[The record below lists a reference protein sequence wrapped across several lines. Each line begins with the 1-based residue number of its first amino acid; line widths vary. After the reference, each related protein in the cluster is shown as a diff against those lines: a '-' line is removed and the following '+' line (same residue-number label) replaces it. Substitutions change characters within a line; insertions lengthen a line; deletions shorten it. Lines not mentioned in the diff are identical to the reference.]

1 MVMVASS
8 KKHGDKSYRAGRTPK
23 NSIKADVIILGC
35 SLPGIVT
42 AHKLKKKFGDTM
54 DIMVLDLSTTIR
66 QISKKNVAFDAEH
79 MNQEQDDAEVTTT
92 VTQQNIHR
100 TKFFLTKYALDFN
113 IPIPT
118 AILGQKIDE
127 TDIKIFQHVNGDC
140 VNLNSNYNDYEYL
153 NFLERFEL
161 KQYQRLL
168 DDSMQSFFKT
178 NAAPSAKDKKSLL
191 YYDQTSMEKHLSGE
205 LFFATS
211 REIMR
216 TTVRLVCGA
225 SPKDVSVLFFLH
237 QCYRTRSC
245 TNHLDGDNARLREK
259 LLGYCR
265 KRLATKLLQSTADI
279 TLRAKPITEIRTY
292 SNEEVILETVLGE
305 TNYICNLLAMALSP
319 EQLKEITVE
328 TKLMSENEVTATERM
343 MKGRIKSF
351 LIQYETNIWRNR
363 GFSGDIVSVR
373 GPIMWAIER
382 PRLSV
387 TGATEKYAS
396 LMGYLNVKNFETNYK
411 GQVVEQLVSLF
422 GEEARSPILYSEKN
436 VNDIL
441 VPGLGDYLQL
451 YRMTVKH
458 SSQYLVWAALDIFA
472 DGDVAAAI
480 EAGHRAYLHLISLLR
495 PQSKN
500 FDDVV
505 MGEWPSPLQEWPLT
519 RAVRTTSIIGCVQYL
534 IYGAAFVYGVHLLR
548 SYFRK

>member
-1 MVMVASS
+1 MVMVSSS
-8 KKHGDKSYRAGRTPK
+8 KKGDKSYRTNRAPK

-66 QISKKNVAFDAEH
+66 QISKGNVAFHSDH
-79 MNQEQDDAEVTTT
+79 INSDPDDTEVTTT
-92 VTQQNIHR
+92 IIQENIHR

-118 AILGQKIDE
+118 AILGHRIDE
-127 TDIKIFQHVNGDC
+127 PDIKIFQHVNGLC
-140 VNLNSNYNDYEYL
+140 VNLNSNYHDFEYL

-168 DDSMQSFFKT
+168 DYWMECLFKT
-178 NAAPSAKDKKSLL
+178 NAAPTASEQKSLL

-211 REIMR
+211 KEIMR

-225 SPKDVSVLFFLH
+225 SPKHVSVLFFLH
-237 QCYRTRSC
+237 QCFRTRSC
-245 TNHLDGDNARLREK
+245 TNHLDGDNARIREK
-259 LLGYCR
+259 LLSYCR

-292 SNEEVILETVLGE
+292 SNQEVILETMLGE

-319 EQLKEITVE
+319 EQLNEITVE
-328 TKLMSENEVTATERM
+328 TRLMSDSEVTITERM

-351 LIQYETNIWRNR
+351 LIQYEINIWRNR
-363 GFSGDIVSVR
+363 GYSGDIVSVR

-382 PRLSV
+382 PRLSG

-396 LMGYLNVKNFETNYK
+396 LIGYLNVQNFETNYK
-411 GQVVEQLVSLF
+411 HEVVEQLVMLF
-422 GEEARSPILYSEKN
+422 GEEARNPTLYSEKN

-441 VPGLGDYLQL
+441 VPGLGDYLKL
-451 YRMTVKH
+451 YRMTVQNNSK
-458 SSQYLVWAALDIFA
+458 YLVWAAFDIFA
-472 DGDVAAAI
+472 DGDVAASI
-480 EAGHRAYLHLISLLR
+480 DAGHRAYLHLISLLR

-500 FDDVV
+500 FEDVV
-505 MGEWPSPLQEWPLT
+505 MGEWPTTLQEWPFV
-519 RAVRTTSIIGCVQYL
+519 RAVKTTSIIGAVQYL
-534 IYGAAFVYGVHLLR
+534 IYGAALVYGLRLLR
-548 SYFRK
+548 SYFRR

>member
-1 MVMVASS
+1 MVMVTSS
-8 KKHGDKSYRAGRTPK
+8 KKGDKSHRPSRSPK

-35 SLPGIVT
+35 SLPGIIT

-54 DIMVLDLSTTIR
+54 DIMVLDLSSTIR
-66 QISKKNVAFDAEH
+66 QQISKGNVGFQAEH
-79 MNQEQDDAEVTTT
+79 MHLEHDDTDITTT
-92 VTQQNIHR
+92 VTEQNIHR

-118 AILGQKIDE
+118 GILGQRIDE
-127 TDIKIFQHVNGDC
+127 PDIKIFQHVNGLC
-140 VNLNSNYNDYEYL
+140 VNLNSNYYDFEYL

-168 DDSMQSFFKT
+168 DESMKCLFNT
-178 NAAPSAKDKKSLL
+178 HAAPSAAEQKSLL
-191 YYDQTSMEKHLSGE
+191 YYDQTSMEKHLSSE
-205 LFFATS
+205 LFFSTS
-211 REIMR
+211 KEIMR

-225 SPKDVSVLFFLH
+225 SPKHVSVLFFLH
-237 QCYRTRSC
+237 QCYRTRTC
-245 TNHLDGDNARLREK
+245 KNHLDGDNARIREK

-292 SNEEVILETVLGE
+292 SNEEVILETMLGE

-319 EQLKEITVE
+319 EQLNEITVE
-328 TKLMSENEVTATERM
+328 TKLMSENEVTITERM

-351 LIQYETNIWRNR
+351 LVQYETNIWRDR
-363 GFSGDIVSVR
+363 GYSGDIVSVR

-396 LMGYLNVKNFETNYK
+396 LMGYLNVKDFETNYK
-411 GQVVEQLVSLF
+411 DQVVEQLVSLF
-422 GEEARSPILYSEKN
+422 GEEARNPTIYSEKN

-441 VPGLGDYLQL
+441 VPGLGDYLKL
-451 YRMTVKH
+451 YHMTVQH
-458 SSQYLVWAALDIFA
+458 SSKYLVWAAFDIFA

-505 MGEWPSPLQEWPLT
+505 MGEWHSTLQDGPLT
-519 RAVRTTSIIGCVQYL
+519 RAVKTTSIIGGVQYL
-534 IYGAAFVYGVHLLR
+534 VYGAMFLYGVHLLR
-548 SYFRK
+548 SYLRR

>member
-1 MVMVASS
+1 MVTSS
-8 KKHGDKSYRAGRTPK
+8 KKEDKPHISQSSK

-66 QISKKNVAFDAEH
+66 QLSKGNVAFHADHITPE
-79 MNQEQDDAEVTTT
+79 EDDAEVNTT
-92 VTQQNIHR
+92 VIQPNTHR
-100 TKFFLTKYALDFN
+100 TKFFLTKYAIDFN
-113 IPIPT
+113 IPIPS
-118 AILGQKIDE
+118 AIFGERLDE
-127 TDIKIFQHVNGDC
+127 PDIKIFQHVNGIC
-140 VNLNSNYNDYEYL
+140 VDLNSSYHDFKYL

-168 DDSMQSFFKT
+168 NESMQSLFKINT
-178 NAAPSAKDKKSLL
+178 TPTASELKSLR
-191 YYDQTSMEKHLSGE
+191 YYDQTSMEKHISSE
-205 LFFATS
+205 LLFATS
-211 REIMR
+211 KEIMR
-216 TTVRLVCGA
+216 TTVRLVCGT
-225 SPKDVSVLFFLH
+225 SPKHVSVLFFLH

-245 TNHLDGDNARLREK
+245 TNHLDGDNTRIREK

-292 SNEEVILETVLGE
+292 SNEEVILETMLGE

-319 EQLKEITVE
+319 EQLNEITVE
-328 TKLMSENEVTATERM
+328 RKLMSENVATISERM
-343 MKGRIKSF
+343 MNGRIRSF

-363 GFSGDIVSVR
+363 GYSGDIVSVR

-382 PRLSV
+382 PRLSG

-396 LMGYLNVKNFETNYK
+396 LMGYLNVKNLEINYK
-411 GQVVEQLVSLF
+411 DEVVEQLVSLF
-422 GEEARSPILYSEKN
+422 GEEARNPASYSEKN
-436 VNDIL
+436 INDIL
-441 VPGLGDYLQL
+441 VPGLGDYLKL
-451 YRMTVKH
+451 YRMTVQH
-458 SSQYLVWAALDIFA
+458 SSKYLVWGALDIFA

-500 FDDVV
+500 FEDVV
-505 MGEWPSPLQEWPLT
+505 LGEWPSTLQTFPLARVL
-519 RAVRTTSIIGCVQYL
+519 RTTGIIGAVQYF

-548 SYFRK
+548 SYFRR

>member
-1 MVMVASS
+1 MVTSS
-8 KKHGDKSYRAGRTPK
+8 KKLDKPHKSSRTPK
-23 NSIKADVIILGC
+23 NSIKADIIILGC

-54 DIMVLDLSTTIR
+54 DIMVLDLSTPLR
-66 QISKKNVAFDAEH
+66 QMSKGNVGFHADHF
-79 MNQEQDDAEVTTT
+79 NPEQDENEVTTT

-118 AILGQKIDE
+118 AILGQRIDE
-127 TDIKIFQHVNGDC
+127 SDIKIFQHVNGVC
-140 VNLNSNYNDYEYL
+140 VNLNSNYHDFEYL

-168 DDSMQSFFKT
+168 DDSMKYLFKA
-178 NAAPSAKDKKSLL
+178 NAALTSLDQRSLL
-191 YYDQTSMEKHLSGE
+191 YYDKTSMEKHISSE
-205 LFFATS
+205 LFFTTS

-225 SPKDVSVLFFLH
+225 PPKNVSVLFFLH
-237 QCYRTRSC
+237 QCHRTRSS
-245 TNHLDGDNARLREK
+245 TNHLDGDNARIREK

-279 TLRAKPITEIRTY
+279 TLRAKPIAEIRIY
-292 SNEEVILETVLGE
+292 SNEEVILETMLGE

-319 EQLKEITVE
+319 AELHEITVE
-328 TKLMSENEVTATERM
+328 TKLMSENEVTITERM

-363 GFSGDIVSVR
+363 GYSGDIVSVR

-382 PRLSV
+382 PRLAV

-396 LMGYLNVKNFETNYK
+396 LIGYLNVQNFEICYK
-411 GQVVEQLVSLF
+411 EQVVEQLVSLF
-422 GEEARSPILYSEKN
+422 GEEARNPASYSEKN

-441 VPGLGDYLQL
+441 VPGLGDYLKL

-458 SSQYLVWAALDIFA
+458 TSKYLVWAAFDIFA
-472 DGDVAAAI
+472 DGDLAAAI

-500 FDDVV
+500 FEDVV
-505 MGEWPSPLQEWPLT
+505 LGEWPHTLDESPVT
-519 RAVRTTSIIGCVQYL
+519 RFIRTTSIMGTVHYL
-534 IYGAAFVYGVHLLR
+534 IYGAALVYGIHLLR
-548 SYFRK
+548 SYFRR